1 MHLVSLVII
10 FFLASSQ
17 GINLLS
23 DSDTHL
29 YSSSKEIE
37 GANTI
42 ALTLHRWIV
51 SIPPPGDE
59 KITKNAWKVCFSIFL
74 RYLLPTAIAFFGLM
88 QMFSA
93 EPPSYVLIEKL
104 GKRLFIAILIAYFG
118 FTVVDFM
125 CKLTN
130 FIGELIIKSLSS
142 NGYFSLAELM
152 MLLLPSSLLAIIGS
166 TSASSLAI
174 LPVLSTF
181 ISSITTFL
189 ILVFVLLFTRI
200 AVVHITAALLPIFCF
215 FIIIG
220 IGPFK
225 KLKEIAELIFAIGLI
240 TPIFS
245 IVGAFLLA
253 FVERAAFRSIPLA
266 IGSLVILLS
275 FPYFA
280 LQSAGIFQES
290 LSWFGTI
297 YQKLKTPIKGFIA
310 TRFTHHSQIFGSTK
324 AIATSLLPIP
334 TIHLVK
340 GIRKIKKPNEIEK
353 IASKIFDV
361 GYSYYPFYFI
371 SKYAD
376 SFSTPGLTY
385 KVLSIPLKVGNAEYV
400 LKKYGY
406 GSNLLTAFKDAMK
419 LTINSEKNSQI
430 LKNLYTFLMVSQNYD
445 SLKKFIYSKNGRF
458 ILKTILR
465 NPLTRGF
472 INSLLTTTSLDDI
485 ELLSLNPSS
494 NLIFKVSNDFKKIN
508 LRFIPL
514 NTIGVLNKMY
524 KLREELKDDFIAE
537 VKSCLKKDLNVLEN
551 IFRPKNKNDL
561 IKIAI
566 KEIYKPLSFNKITS
580 EKEFIRALG
589 GDNCA
594 LVNIFKKLSREYS
607 KKLDFDNYIKNKLL
621 QLILESVRSN
631 EDVRKVLAKFIEG
644 GGYII
649 PKNRKAALKFL
660 QEISKALKMEYLSKE
675 SFKLN
680 LQRRLLESFLGRTV
694 DIRYYDPESL
704 IRRRLNF

>member
-225 KLKEIAELIFAIGLI
+225 KLKEIAEKFCDEFPHIYQCERDRSGNL
-240 TPIFS
+240 TRKDKQE
-245 IVGAFLLA
+245 LLTKLNRRVISKLESKGY
-253 FVERAAFRSIPLA
+253 VER
-266 IGSLVILLS
+266 
-275 FPYFA
+275 
-280 LQSAGIFQES
+280 E
-290 LSWFGTI
+290 
-297 YQKLKTPIKGFIA
+297 
-310 TRFTHHSQIFGSTK
+310 
-324 AIATSLLPIP
+324 
-334 TIHLVK
+334 
-340 GIRKIKKPNEIEK
+340 
-353 IASKIFDV
+353 
-361 GYSYYPFYFI
+361 
-371 SKYAD
+371 
-376 SFSTPGLTY
+376 
-385 KVLSIPLKVGNAEYV
+385 KVGRN
-400 LKKYGY
+400 
-406 GSNLLTAFKDAMK
+406 
-419 LTINSEKNSQI
+419 
-430 LKNLYTFLMVSQNYD
+430 
-445 SLKKFIYSKNGRF
+445 
-458 ILKTILR
+458 TILR
-465 NPLTRGF
+465 LTQHGELFAPLEG
-472 INSLLTTTSLDDI
+472 NLD
-485 ELLSLNPSS
+485 
-494 NLIFKVSNDFKKIN
+494 
-508 LRFIPL
+508 
-514 NTIGVLNKMY
+514 
-524 KLREELKDDFIAE
+524 
-537 VKSCLKKDLNVLEN
+537 
-551 IFRPKNKNDL
+551 
-561 IKIAI
+561 
-566 KEIYKPLSFNKITS
+566 
-580 EKEFIRALG
+580 
-589 GDNCA
+589 
-594 LVNIFKKLSREYS
+594 
-607 KKLDFDNYIKNKLL
+607 
-621 QLILESVRSN
+621 
-631 EDVRKVLAKFIEG
+631 
-644 GGYII
+644 
-649 PKNRKAALKFL
+649 
-660 QEISKALKMEYLSKE
+660 
-675 SFKLN
+675 
-680 LQRRLLESFLGRTV
+680 
-694 DIRYYDPESL
+694 
-704 IRRRLNF
+704 